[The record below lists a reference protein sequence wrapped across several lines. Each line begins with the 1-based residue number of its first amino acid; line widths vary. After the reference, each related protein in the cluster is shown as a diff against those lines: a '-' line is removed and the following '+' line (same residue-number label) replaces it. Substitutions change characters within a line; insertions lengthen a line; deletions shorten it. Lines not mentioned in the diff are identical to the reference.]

1 MVVDVVIVAVVDV
14 VANVVA
20 CVEDVKDG
28 SSSKQPRVY
37 SVKSPLHFFTLK
49 IADHE
54 LEIIFFKFGRMDRG
68 FVSDL

>member
-28 SSSKQPRVY
+28 SSSKQPREY
-37 SVKSPLHFFTLK
+37 SVHYISLH
-49 IADHE
+49 
-54 LEIIFFKFGRMDRG
+54 
-68 FVSDL
+68 